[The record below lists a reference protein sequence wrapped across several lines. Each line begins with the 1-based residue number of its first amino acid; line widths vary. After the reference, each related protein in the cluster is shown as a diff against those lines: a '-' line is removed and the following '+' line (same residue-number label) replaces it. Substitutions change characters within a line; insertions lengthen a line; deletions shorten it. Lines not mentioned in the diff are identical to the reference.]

1 MSSYCDNFKKCPD
14 DDSCK
19 QKQKRLDFLGYRLI
33 FDCHKKSDGK
43 CKKVKIRIAPQKVK
57 KIKTRITRSFISFL
71 ELGDFELLYKR
82 LQYLTGNYRLES
94 PTRSNY
100 LMSGIYYNY
109 PLLTEPYKDL
119 DDLDQFLKKI
129 IFSGNNSFWR
139 NMKLTNKQKKILN
152 KFSFVVGYQKRISQK
167 FRTKEIH
174 KINECWQYE

>member
-1 MSSYCDNFKKCPD
+1 
-14 DDSCK
+14 
-19 QKQKRLDFLGYRLI
+19 
-33 FDCHKKSDGK
+33 
-43 CKKVKIRIAPQKVK
+43 
-57 KIKTRITRSFISFL
+57 
-71 ELGDFELLYKR
+71 
-82 LQYLTGNYRLES
+82 
-94 PTRSNY
+94 
-100 LMSGIYYNY
+100 MSGIYYNY